1 MLNTCRILQ
10 SILKHILN
18 VEYVFCNKY
27 VVEGAVSW
35 ESKNQT
41 FVALS
46 SIEVDFVVFALVAR
60 ERVWLQRLLMEF
72 NIDDYLLYHNL

>member
-1 MLNTCRILQ
+1 M
-10 SILKHILN
+10 
-18 VEYVFCNKY
+18 FCNKY

-72 NIDDYLLYHNL
+72 KLDDYLLHHNLRSQHPQILKYELTINHA